1 MAWDRVRPVPE
12 AALFDAW
19 TPLDRPAER
28 GGPLW
33 YRIGYAAPIE
43 DGDELVV
50 VLWALPCSGDIEL
63 KLPKDRR
70 RDELASHPDNKS
82 RHPAMLAYTT
92 DDVRIGNAFRHRD
105 GQGLRIRLFA
115 FALDGTILL
124 KPARTQ
130 EEFKAEASVPANGH
144 SII

>member
-1 MAWDRVRPVPE
+1 MAWNRVSPLPE
-12 AALFDAW
+12 GALFDAW

-33 YRIGYAAPIE
+33 YRIGYAMPAE
-43 DGDELVV
+43 GGEELIV

-63 KLPKDRR
+63 KLPKEQRR
-70 RDELASHPDNKS
+70 EELAEHPDNSS

-92 DDVRIGNAFRHRD
+92 DGIRIGSVFRHRD

-115 FALDGTILL
+115 YALDGTVLL

-130 EEFKAEASVPANGH
+130 EELQAAVSSPGESPR
-144 SII
+144 